1 LQISSEPGQGTQ
13 VILSMPLERTQLQER
28 AA

>member
-1 LQISSEPGQGTQ
+1 LQITSEPGQGTQ
-13 VILSMPLERTQLQER
+13 VILSMPLERHRLQER